1 MWARL
6 CASQGRCDV
15 NIRNNRGQTPL
26 QLAVTQGHMQ
36 LVELLVMEGANV
48 NAEDEEGDTAMH
60 TALSRQQLTTTLSI
74 TERDASNLYSR
85 VRACETHS
93 VYMINTWFLHSL
105 QEENFLNRTKCHSR
119 VKDLAEGPKCDSSG
133 FELDNDNTL

>member
-1 MWARL
+1 MVGVDFEVWSRL
-6 CASQGRCDV
+6 RASQGRCDV

-36 LVELLVMEGANV
+36 LVELLVIEGANV

-60 TALSRQQLTTTLSI
+60 TALSRQQLTTTLSS

-85 VRACETHS
+85 VRARQRHRHTQS
-93 VYMINTWFLHSL
+93 T
-105 QEENFLNRTKCHSR
+105 
-119 VKDLAEGPKCDSSG
+119 
-133 FELDNDNTL
+133 